1 METRLDADW
10 RRRLHSVPPAL
21 RRHAA
26 APTAKAASCSGIR
39 CVARCQLHGLCRA
52 GLFVARHPRSH
63 ANPPGN
69 LRPAAASPAAVR
81 AANAASAASAA
92 SAANAANAASAPPLP
107 GARLRRG
114 LIDRCKSR
122 LGHPSRQRAC
132 SYGFPQLCR
141 GFAHGPDDVIL
152 GLARSLGLGNRP
164 RPRRHGLSPRVGSA
178 NGSAN
183 LCIVVARTVGAID
196 PASCTAGTSASTRAR
211 TRTRTRTSASAS
223 ARCPQPLRVSPAG
236 RLR

>member
-26 APTAKAASCSGIR
+26 APTAKAASCNGIR
-39 CVARCQLHGLCRA
+39 CVARCQLHRLCRA

-81 AANAASAASAA
+81 AANAASAAG
-92 SAANAANAASAPPLP
+92 APPLP

-164 RPRRHGLSPRVGSA
+164 RPRWHGLSPRVGSA
-178 NGSAN
+178 NGSAD

-223 ARCPQPLRVSPAG
+223 ARCPRPLRVSPAG